1 MIPALYIPSLWIG
14 QGQEET
20 GEQGQEETG
29 EQGQDVG
36 KQDGDDVDGQR

>member
-14 QGQEET
+14 
-20 GEQGQEETG
+20 QGQEETG